1 LLLGVGK
8 LRVCACECG
17 EVVGKNLLI
26 VSMTIYGGKRHVQVL
41 LGEWSNRAGSE
52 DQVCRKQ
59 LRIKAVSTEGA
70 GLVVS
75 RRRAIGGLSL
85 LAVRQVLHEMVHPLK
100 RRVRCCMCCC
110 GSLRT
115 IGLHNQRDLFG
126 RWLYVPQAHDVK
138 VFAYV

>member
-1 LLLGVGK
+1 MLLGACK

-26 VSMTIYGGKRHVQVL
+26 VSMTIYRGKRHVQVL
-41 LGEWSNRAGSE
+41 LGEWGNRTGSE
-52 DQVCRKQ
+52 DQVGRKK
-59 LRIKAVSTEGA
+59 LSIKAVRTEGA

-100 RRVRCCMCCC
+100 RRVHV
-110 GSLRT
+110 GSLST
-115 IGLHNQRDLFG
+115 IGLHNQRDVVG
-126 RWLYVPQAHDVK
+126 RWLYISQAHDVK
-138 VFAYV
+138 VFADV